1 MQLTPVAISH
11 AASSTTPPA
20 APSLR
25 DLVGTTL
32 IRAVYGND
40 GGVER
45 DVKATWLTSDRVRY
59 ADVPAA
65 IRGAQ
70 LLQKAQPSTEWD
82 FAIAVVKDPA
92 REGYGLLQ
100 LDSSLTGF
108 NADGV
113 WFQATSFRT
122 FSPGVMA
129 VVNGV
134 YMPIRNDGQVRSSAA

>member
-1 MQLTPVAISH
+1 MQITPVATSR
-11 AASSTTPPA
+11 ATSSSAPPATPPA

-32 IRAVYGND
+32 IRAVYAND

-59 ADVPAA
+59 ADVRAA

-70 LLQKAQPSTEWD
+70 LLQKAQPSKEWD

-108 NADGV
+108 NAAGV
-113 WFQATSFRT
+113 WFQA
-122 FSPGVMA
+122 
-129 VVNGV
+129 
-134 YMPIRNDGQVRSSAA
+134 